1 MSEAKKREKDTLTT
15 ETREVEIKAVPST
28 IQLTIKERL
37 HVLQILPPVGS
48 YEELC
53 KVKGIVDKCR
63 FKKEENE
70 TYKITEVQGGI
81 KVDQS
86 FDDVIFDILFTQKE
100 IRLIRD
106 ELEALNRAKN
116 LNIGNLSL
124 FTKFGCKDVSEDKLI
139 EKLDETSTS
148 NYKDS
153 GESAKG
159 GKND

>member
-1 MSEAKKREKDTLTT
+1 MKREHDSLTT
-15 ETREVEIKAVPST
+15 ETREAALKPVPT
-28 IQLTIKERL
+28 TVKLTIKDRL

-63 FKKEENE
+63 FTKEENE
-70 TYKITEVQGGI
+70 TYKITEVPGGI

-86 FDDVIFDILFTQKE
+86 FDDVVFDILFTAKE
-100 IRLIRD
+100 TLVIRR
-106 ELEALNRAKN
+106 ELEELNRAKN

-124 FTKFGCKDVSEDKLI
+124 FDKFGCKDISDDKLI
-139 EKLDETSTS
+139 EKLDEIATP
-148 NYKDS
+148 KDEDT
-153 GESAKG
+153 GKAEEV